1 VTIKNPRDL
10 QTNETVERRL
20 EIRLFDSVRASRSFT
35 PGLLLFAG
43 VALCAFLVWRSGPEL
58 IGSLLFQIGWVGLL
72 MVIVPH
78 ALVIVFEALGW
89 WFAFPRNGCPIKPMK
104 IVRFVVVAKAIQLIT
119 PSISQAG
126 ELLKIQLLRLT
137 GVMSEISVASVIASK
152 TTITLAELLFLS
164 LGFAAIFTYVTVE
177 PALVASAIV
186 GILMMFIVVAAI
198 ITWQRMGI
206 FRPFVLLSRRLGML
220 TAFCD
225 RHEQFM
231 FDTDS
236 LLRGHLTKTFGFWLS
251 GFGYF
256 LAWLSGALEAWVFLS
271 LLGLTSDFL
280 SALLVQVWLVLVTR
294 VTAFIPGNM
303 GAHEAGIVMVSTFL
317 GLGADGAMAF
327 ALLRRFRQIVWIAL
341 GLGLMAKM
349 SRAQRFPFSG

>member
-1 VTIKNPRDL
+1 MAKEPANVQQVNKIERAAEDRAL
-10 QTNETVERRL
+10 QNRL
-20 EIRLFDSVRASRSFT
+20 GSRVILTRLFLIA
-35 PGLLLFAG
+35 GLVLFA
-43 VALCAFLVWRSGPEL
+43 FLIWNSGLEL
-58 IGSLLFQIGWVGLL
+58 IGKLLLQIGWIGLP

-78 ALVIVFEALGW
+78 ALVIVFETLGW
-89 WFAFPRNGCPIKPMK
+89 WFAFPRNGCPIKPIK
-104 IVRFVVVAKAIQLIT
+104 IARFVVAAKAIQLIT

-164 LGFAAIFTYVTVE
+164 LGFAAILIYVTVE
-177 PALVASAIV
+177 PALVTSATV
-186 GILMMFIVVAAI
+186 GILMMCIAVAAI
-198 ITWQRMGI
+198 VAWQRIGI

-236 LLRGHLTKTFGFWLS
+236 LLRSHLTNTSGFWLS
-251 GFGYF
+251 AFGYF
-256 LAWLSGALEAWVFLS
+256 LAWLSGVLEAWVFLS
-271 LLGLTSDFL
+271 LLGLANNFL

-294 VTAFIPGNM
+294 VTAFIPGNV
-303 GAHEAGIVMVSTFL
+303 GAHEAAILVVSTFL

-349 SRAQRFPFSG
+349 SRAQRFLLFG